1 MDEKLTMTYAER
13 LSRLVQIETI
23 SKLGQTDLTKFY
35 RFHDAI
41 KKEFPNISAACEWEE
56 YMGSLLLR
64 WRGKDSAKAPILLM
78 NHHDV
83 VDASGEWKHAPFSG
97 EIAEDKVWGR
107 GTLDTK
113 GGLWAM
119 LQAADELVSAGFV
132 PAQDVYFE
140 SACTEEIDGSGA
152 DYFSKLLQE
161 RGLRF
166 RFVLDE
172 GGMIVFDPIGGSNGV
187 FAMVGV
193 GEKGCADL
201 KFIARSNGGHASTPP
216 KNTPLVRLGRFMAE
230 VEQKNLFDVQVSPT
244 VKEMFLRMAPTVN
257 GPLKNIMAHP
267 DAFNALITTVLP
279 RVSETAGAMLQTT
292 IAFTM
297 AQGSEGTNVLPQEAW
312 VVGNMRFSH
321 HQGGAASIAA
331 VTKVAQKYDIDVEIL
346 DPGFE
351 SPISDFKSEGFRL
364 IERAVTEI
372 FPDVK
377 TSPYVMTG
385 ASDARYFSRV
395 SDCCL
400 RFAPFRISDE
410 QLAGIHGLNESVD
423 LPALV
428 PAVNFYKYI
437 LTES

>member
-1 MDEKLTMTYAER
+1 MDEKLTMTYAEC
-13 LSRLVQIETI
+13 LSRLIQIETV
-23 SKLGQTDLTKFY
+23 SQYGQTDLSKFY
-35 RFHDAI
+35 RFHEAL
-41 KKEFPNISAACEWEE
+41 KQEFPTISAACEWEE
-56 YMGSLLLR
+56 FEGSLLLR
-64 WRGKDSAKAPILLM
+64 WPGKDRARTPILLM

-83 VDASGEWKHAPFSG
+83 VEAAGAWNYAPFSG

-119 LQAADELVSAGFV
+119 LQAADELASEGFV

-152 DYFSKLLQE
+152 DHFSKLLQE

-166 RFVLDE
+166 RFILDE
-172 GGMIVFDPIGGSNGV
+172 GGMIVYDPIGGSNGV

-230 VEQKNLFDVQVSPT
+230 VEQKNLFEVQVSPT
-244 VKEMFLRMAPTVN
+244 VREMFLRMAPTVN

-279 RVSETAGAMLQTT
+279 RISETAGAMLQTT
-292 IAFTM
+292 VAFTM

-312 VVGNMRFSH
+312 IVGNMRFSH

-331 VTKVAQKYDIDVEIL
+331 ITKLAKKYDISVEVL

-351 SPISDFKSEGFRL
+351 SSVSDFKSEGFRL
-364 IERAVTEI
+364 VERAVAEI
-372 FPDVK
+372 FPDVR
-377 TSPYVMTG
+377 TSPYIMVG

-410 QLAGIHGLNESVD
+410 QLASIHGLNESVD
-423 LPALV
+423 LSALI
-428 PAVNFYKYI
+428 PAVKFYKYI
-437 LTES
+437 LREA

>member
-1 MDEKLTMTYAER
+1 MDENLTATYAGR
-13 LSRLVQIETI
+13 LSRLIQIETV
-23 SKLGQTDLTKFY
+23 SQYGQTDLDKFY
-35 RFHDAI
+35 RFHEAL
-41 KKEFPNISAACEWEE
+41 KREFPAISAACEWEE
-56 YMGSLLLR
+56 FRGSLLLR
-64 WRGKDSAKAPILLM
+64 WRGRDPAKTPILLM

-83 VDASGEWKHAPFSG
+83 VDAAGAWKYAPFSG
-97 EIAEDKVWGR
+97 EITEDKVWGR
-107 GTLDTK
+107 GALDTK

-119 LQAADELVSAGFV
+119 LQAADELAAEGFV

-152 DYFSKLLQE
+152 DHFSKMLQE
-161 RGLRF
+161 RGMRF

-172 GGMIVFDPIGGSNGV
+172 GGMIVFDPIGGSDGV

-201 KFIARSNGGHASTPP
+201 KFVARSNGGHASTPP

-230 VEQKNLFDVQVSPT
+230 VESKNLFDVRVSPT
-244 VKEMFLRMAPTVN
+244 VREMFLRMAPTVS

-267 DAFNALITTVLP
+267 DAFNALITSVLP

-292 IAFTM
+292 VAFTM
-297 AQGSEGTNVLPQEAW
+297 AQGSEGTNILPQEAW

-331 VTKVAQKYDIDVEIL
+331 ITRVAQKYDIGVEIL

-351 SPISDFKSEGFRL
+351 SPISDFNSEGFRL
-364 IERAVTEI
+364 VERAVAEN
-372 FPDVK
+372 FPGVR
-377 TSPYVMTG
+377 TSPYIMTG

-400 RFAPFRISDE
+400 RFVPFRISDE

-423 LPALV
+423 LSALV
-428 PAVNFYKYI
+428 PAVKFYKYI
-437 LTES
+437 FTEA

>member
-1 MDEKLTMTYAER
+1 MDEKLTMTYAGR
-13 LSRLVQIETI
+13 LSRLIKIETV
-23 SKLGQTDLTKFY
+23 SRFGQTDLTKFH
-35 RFHDAI
+35 RFHEAL
-41 KKEFPNISAACEWEE
+41 KEEFPAISSVCEWEE
-56 YMGSLLLR
+56 HEGSLLLR
-64 WRGKDSAKAPILLM
+64 WRGKDSGKMPILLM

-83 VDASGEWKHAPFSG
+83 VEASGEWKYPPFSG
-97 EIAEDKVWGR
+97 EIAEGKVWGR

-113 GGLWAM
+113 GGLFAM
-119 LQAADELVSAGFV
+119 LQAADELASEGFI
-132 PAQDVYFE
+132 PEQDIYFE

-152 DYFSKLLQE
+152 DYFSKLLQD
-161 RGLRF
+161 RGIRF
-166 RFVLDE
+166 RFLLDE
-172 GGMIVFDPIGGSNGV
+172 GGMIVYDPIGGSDGV

-201 KFIARSNGGHASTPP
+201 KFTARSNGGHASTPP
-216 KNTPLVRLGRFMAE
+216 KNSPLVRLGRFMAE

-244 VKEMFLRMAPTVN
+244 VREMFLRMAPTVN
-257 GPLKNIMAHP
+257 GPLKNIMSHP
-267 DAFNALITTVLP
+267 DAFNKLITTVLP

-321 HQGGAASIAA
+321 HQGGKSSIAA
-331 VTKVAQKYDIDVEIL
+331 ITKLAEKHNISVEIM

-351 SPISDFKSEGFRL
+351 SPVSDFNSEGFRL
-364 IERAVTEI
+364 VERAVAEN
-372 FPDVK
+372 FHDVR
-377 TSPYVMTG
+377 TSPYIMTG

-395 SDCCL
+395 CDCCL

-423 LPALV
+423 LSTLV

-437 LTES
+437 IREA

>member
-1 MDEKLTMTYAER
+1 MGETLTMTYAGR
-13 LSRLVQIETI
+13 LSRLIQIETV
-23 SKLGQTDLTKFY
+23 SQPGQTDRSKFE
-35 RFHDAI
+35 RFHEAI
-41 KKEFPNISAACEWEE
+41 KREFPAISAACEWEE
-56 YMGSLLLR
+56 FQGSLLLR
-64 WRGKDSAKAPILLM
+64 WRGKDPDKMPVLLM

-83 VDASGEWKHAPFSG
+83 VDAAGAWKYPPFSG
-97 EIAEDKVWGR
+97 EIAEEKVWGR

-119 LQAADELVSAGFV
+119 LQAADELVSEGFI

-140 SACTEEIDGSGA
+140 SACTEETDGSGA
-152 DYFSKLLQE
+152 DHFSKLLQE

-172 GGMIVFDPIGGSNGV
+172 GGMIVYDPIGGSDGV

-201 KFIARSNGGHASTPP
+201 KFVARSNGGHASTPP

-230 VEQKNLFDVQVSPT
+230 VEQKNRFEVQVSPT
-244 VKEMFLRMAPTVN
+244 VKEMFRRMAPTVN

-267 DAFNALITTVLP
+267 DAFNTLISTMLP

-292 IAFTM
+292 LAFTM
-297 AQGSEGTNVLPQEAW
+297 AQGSEATNVLPQEAW

-321 HQGGAASIAA
+321 HQGGAASIAV
-331 VTKVAQKYDIDVEIL
+331 VTELAQKYDISVEIL

-351 SPISDFKSEGFRL
+351 SPITDFNSEGFHL
-364 IERAVTEI
+364 VERAVTEI
-372 FPDVK
+372 FPGVR
-377 TSPYVMTG
+377 TSPYIMTG

-400 RFAPFRISDE
+400 RFVPFRISDE

-423 LPALV
+423 LSALV

-437 LTES
+437 FREA